1 MYECVT
7 LFYAVFP
14 LPPQIAKA
22 SPHLLSPSMRGTSQE
37 FITAVRLTPHP
48 LGTPEHL
55 SSFVVNTLFNA
66 IVGSIYGPD
75 SSEVTVLEKTAI
87 WFRAYR

>member
-7 LFYAVFP
+7 LFYAVLP
-14 LPPQIAKA
+14 LPPQIARA
-22 SPHLLSPSMRGTSQE
+22 APHLLSPSVRRTSQE
-37 FITAVRLTPHP
+37 FIDAVHLTPHP

-66 IVGSIYGPD
+66 IVGSTYGHD

>member
-1 MYECVT
+1 M
-7 LFYAVFP
+7 LP

-22 SPHLLSPSMRGTSQE
+22 SPHLLSLSMRETSQE

-48 LGTPEHL
+48 LGTPEIL

-66 IVGSIYGPD
+66 IVGSIYGQD
-75 SSEVTVLEKTAI
+75 SSAVTVLEKTAV
-87 WFRAYR
+87 WFRAYQ

>member
-1 MYECVT
+1 M
-7 LFYAVFP
+7 LP

-22 SPHLLSPSMRGTSQE
+22 SPHLLSPSMRETSQE

-48 LGTPEHL
+48 LGTPEIL

-66 IVGSIYGPD
+66 IVGSIYGQD
-75 SSEVTVLEKTAI
+75 SSAVTVLEKTAV
-87 WFRAYR
+87 WFGAYQ